1 MKQAFQMFASFSITF
16 LTYIFGKMDIA
27 LITLLIVIGI
37 DLLSG
42 LAKAYILGNLSARKG
57 MKGLVKKVSYLSIVA
72 VAVIVDQLCKSG
84 DVIRT
89 FVIYYFVINECLSIL
104 ENAVAMKLPIPNI
117 LVEKL
122 EQLKGESDKK
132 TTI

>member
-1 MKQAFQMFASFSITF
+1 MKQVFQMFASFSITF
-16 LTYIFGKMDIA
+16 VTYIFGKMDMA

-42 LAKAYILGNLSARKG
+42 LAKSYILGNLSATKG
-57 MKGLVKKVSYLSIVA
+57 MKGLVKKISYLSIVA
-72 VAVIVDQLCKSG
+72 VAVVVDKLCNSG

-104 ENAVAMKLPIPNI
+104 ENSVAMKLPIPKV
-117 LVEKL
+117 LAEKL
-122 EQLKGESDKK
+122 EQLKAEADNK
-132 TTI
+132 T

>member
-1 MKQAFQMFASFSITF
+1 MKQVFQMFASFFVTF
-16 LTYIFGKMDIA
+16 LTYIFGKMDMA
-27 LITLLIVIGI
+27 LITLLVVVGI

-42 LAKAYILGNLSARKG
+42 LAKAYVLGNLNATKG
-57 MKGLVKKVSYLSIVA
+57 MKGLIKKISYLSIVA

-104 ENAVAMKLPIPNI
+104 ENAVAMKLPIPKI
-117 LVEKL
+117 LVDKL
-122 EQLKGESDKK
+122 EQLKADADSK
-132 TTI
+132 T

>member
-1 MKQAFQMFASFSITF
+1 M
-16 LTYIFGKMDIA
+16 
-27 LITLLIVIGI
+27 
-37 DLLSG
+37 
-42 LAKAYILGNLSARKG
+42 
-57 MKGLVKKVSYLSIVA
+57 
-72 VAVIVDQLCKSG
+72 AVIVDQLCKSG

-89 FVIYYFVINECLSIL
+89 FIIYYFVINECLSIL

>member
-1 MKQAFQMFASFSITF
+1 MKQLFQVITSFAITF
-16 LTYIFGKMDIA
+16 FTYIFGKLDIA

-42 LAKAYILGNLSARKG
+42 LAKAYVLGNLSASKG
-57 MKGLVKKVSYLSIVA
+57 MKGLVKKISYLSLIA
-72 VAVIVDQLCKSG
+72 VAVIVDELCKSG

-104 ENAVAMKLPIPNI
+104 ENAVAMKLPVPKI

-122 EQLKGESDKK
+122 EQLKAANDQK
-132 TTI
+132 T